1 MRRAILSTLFRVG
14 SRASGRAVEG
24 LMPMQMRGL
33 TPRVPR
39 MYLYSVYV
47 LGTNSHFAASYS
59 PLGCNALWSWV
70 SKRMSPSPR
79 ISMVGM
85 CCILSLFLYFC
96 PRSSMI

>member
-39 MYLYSVYV
+39 MYLYYVYV

-59 PLGCNALWSWV
+59 PLGCRARRSCP
-70 SKRMSPSPR
+70 SKPMSPSVR
-79 ISMVGM
+79 MSIVGM
-85 CCILSLFLYFC
+85 CCILSLFLYF
-96 PRSSMI
+96 